1 MGQINIIGH
10 VNPDV
15 DSIISGYLLQEYL
28 KYKNLDASFIIP
40 DKRIDKDTE
49 EIIKEFGLNYR
60 EFKKDIIADD
70 IILVDNHETN
80 LSKNIL
86 GIIDHHPPFYNKGY
100 YINIKASATAKIIY
114 DIIIKNGDKE
124 FLNKRHYELIF
135 LAIIIDTDNFRNP
148 KAIIED
154 KEFIKEYS
162 KIHSINLSK
171 MYKLADKTTDLSDL
185 TKAIYHGKKEYKIND
200 KSVKASY
207 ITINSFDEL
216 MEKSLIELI
225 NKNLPKDCFLW
236 IFMIVNIKE
245 NKTILYEVYKEHYL
259 KSNFDRVLS
268 RGTDVIPMITKK
280 I

>member
-124 FLNKRHYELIF
+124 FLNKRYYELIF

-154 KEFIKEYS
+154 KKFIEKYSEIYSIDLS
-162 KIHSINLSK
+162 KI
-171 MYKLADKTTDLSDL
+171 YKLADKTTNLSNL
-185 TKAIYHGKKEYKIND
+185 TEAIYHGKKEYKIND

-225 NKNLPKDCFLW
+225 NKNLPKRLF
-236 IFMIVNIKE
+236 FMDI
-245 NKTILYEVYKEHYL
+245 YD
-259 KSNFDRVLS
+259 S
-268 RGTDVIPMITKK
+268 
-280 I
+280 

>member
-28 KYKNLDASFIIP
+28 KYKNLDAIFVIP
-40 DKRIDKDTE
+40 DESIDKDTE
-49 EIIKEFGLNYR
+49 EIIKIFNLDYR
-60 EFKKDIIADD
+60 DFQKSITADD

-80 LSKNIL
+80 LSKNVL

-114 DIIIKNGDKE
+114 DIIIKKEDKE
-124 FLNKRHYELIF
+124 FLNKRYYELIF

-154 KEFIKEYS
+154 KKFIEKYSEIYSIDLS
-162 KIHSINLSK
+162 KI
-171 MYKLADKTTDLSDL
+171 YKLADRTTNLNNL
-185 TKAIYHGKKEYKIND
+185 TDAIYHGKKYYQINN
-200 KSVKASY
+200 KNVKASY
-207 ITINSFDEL
+207 ITIKEMDKSIEA
-216 MEKSLIELI
+216 SLIELI
-225 NKNLPKDCFLW
+225 IKNFPKDCFLW
-236 IFMIVNIKE
+236 IFMIVNIKD
-245 NKTILYEVYKEHYL
+245 NTTILYEVYRENYL
-259 KSNFDRVLS
+259 KSNFNRVLS